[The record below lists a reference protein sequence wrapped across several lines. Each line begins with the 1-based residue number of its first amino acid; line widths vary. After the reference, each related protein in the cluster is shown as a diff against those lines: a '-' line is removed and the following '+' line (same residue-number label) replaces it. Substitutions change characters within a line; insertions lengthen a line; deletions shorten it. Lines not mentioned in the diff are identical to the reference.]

1 MELYRHRKKNILSL
15 PFFFVADPCHHYTN
29 LSEANRNTKHKP
41 SGTVACDKKIS
52 AGWYRFVGAAGTR
65 MPTTR
70 VEAFSCGTDWSGWLD
85 GANPTV
91 EDGEVKR
98 KVCFSKRYFGCKYS
112 VTISVKNCGS
122 YFIYELHH
130 LPHCESRYCGTD
142 WVWSKIQEIREL
154 INWSSATRTSG
165 ISWSPLFYD
174 NH

>member
-1 MELYRHRKKNILSL
+1 MLLKLS
-15 PFFFVADPCHHYTN
+15 FFFVADPCHHYTN
-29 LSEANRNTKHKP
+29 LSKANRNTKHKLMP
-41 SGTVACDKKIS
+41 SETALCYKIIS
-52 AGWYRFVGAAGTR
+52 EGWYRFVGTAGTR

-70 VEAFSCGTDWSGWLD
+70 VSAFSCRTHWSGWLD

-98 KVCFSKRYFGCKYS
+98 TVCFSDRSSGCKYS
-112 VTISVKNCGS
+112 VGISVKNCGS

-130 LPHCESRYCGTD
+130 PPHCESRYCGTD
-142 WVWSKIQEIREL
+142 WVWSKIQEITEL
-154 INWSSATRTSG
+154 INWSSAPRTSG